1 MANIKIMALGGLGEQ
16 GKNMY
21 IVEINNDIFVLDAGL
36 KYPEIDMYGVDAVV
50 PDISYLIENK
60 KRIQGIFLSHGHED
74 NIGAIP
80 YLLKR
85 IPVRVYGTHYTLSL
99 VEDILKSNKMDIKKY
114 KLFRINDKKVLTFND
129 VTCSFFNTTHSV
141 PESVG
146 ISLSTEDGSIVYATD
161 FNFNPET
168 EDYYKVSYEKIT
180 DIGKENVL
188 AVLAES
194 VGTSSLGRPTDYSS
208 FEYSLN
214 NILNNTEKRVIIAG
228 YSEDLLRVQKA
239 INIALAKGKKIAFI
253 GKGSDRL
260 VNFARNTNY
269 INIDEN
275 AIVNLKYID
284 DNNKNVIEDLVVFVT
299 GVRNEP
305 YAALNRMAKCEDRLI
320 HIEKGDSVV
329 IMCPPKSGSELYVTN
344 VINELY
350 RSNAN
355 INVFEKKHLCGTHA
369 TNSDL
374 KMLYSMLKPKYAL
387 PIKGEYRHMYDHSQ
401 VLFKMGYNKENV
413 LQLENGEMV
422 EIVNGEIVNIEKHNL
437 TDVFV
442 NGSLVGGVNEKVI
455 KDRETLAEEGAV
467 IVNVAYDV
475 RTRKLVN
482 NPSIITRG
490 FTYKISDEQLNEIVS
505 NITVKIINNALLK
518 KTFNLEQLK
527 DVLQNEISNQLF
539 RFTKHRP
546 IIILSILELN
556 KPKNVKE

>member
-50 PDISYLIENK
+50 PDITYLIENK

-99 VEDILKSNKMDIKKY
+99 VEDILKTNKMDIKKF

-141 PESVG
+141 PESIG
-146 ISLSTEDGSIVYATD
+146 ISLQTEDGSIVYATD

-180 DIGKENVL
+180 DIGKEKVL

-214 NILNNTEKRVIIAG
+214 NILNNTQKRVIIAG

-239 INIALAKGKKIAFI
+239 INIALARGKKIAFI

-269 INIDEN
+269 INIDED
-275 AIVNLKYID
+275 AIINLKYID
-284 DNNKNVIEDLVVFVT
+284 DNNKNMIEDLVVFVT

-305 YAALNRMAKCEDRLI
+305 YSALNRMAKCEDRLI

-350 RSNAN
+350 RSDAS

-401 VLFKMGYNKENV
+401 VLIKMGYNKENI

-422 EIVNGEIVNIEKHNL
+422 EIVNGEIVNIEKHAL
-437 TDVFV
+437 TDVFI

-467 IVNVAYDV
+467 IVNVSYDV
-475 RTRKLVN
+475 RTRKLIGD
-482 NPSIITRG
+482 PSIITRG
-490 FTYKISDEQLNEIVS
+490 FTYKLPDEQLHEIVS

-556 KPKNVKE
+556 KPKNTKE

>member
-269 INIDEN
+269 INIDED

-284 DNNKNVIEDLVVFVT
+284 DNNKNIIEDLVVFVT

-413 LQLENGEMV
+413 LQLENGEMI

>member
-50 PDISYLIENK
+50 PDITYLIENK

-99 VEDILKSNKMDIKKY
+99 VEDILKTNKMDVKKF

-141 PESVG
+141 PESIG
-146 ISLSTEDGSIVYATD
+146 ISLQTEDGSIVYATD

-180 DIGKENVL
+180 DIGKEKVL

-214 NILNNTEKRVIIAG
+214 NILNNTQKRVIIAG

-239 INIALAKGKKIAFI
+239 INIALARGKKIAFI

-269 INIDEN
+269 INIDED

-284 DNNKNVIEDLVVFVT
+284 DNNKNMIEDLVVFVT

-305 YAALNRMAKCEDRLI
+305 YSALNRMAKCEDRLI

-350 RSNAN
+350 RSDAS

-401 VLFKMGYNKENV
+401 VLIKMGYNKENI

-422 EIVNGEIVNIEKHNL
+422 EIVNGEIVNIEKHVL
-437 TDVFV
+437 TDVFI

-467 IVNVAYDV
+467 IVNVSYDV
-475 RTRKLVN
+475 RTRKLIGD
-482 NPSIITRG
+482 PSIITRG
-490 FTYKISDEQLNEIVS
+490 FTYKLPDEQLHEIVS

-556 KPKNVKE
+556 KPKNTKE

>member
-50 PDISYLIENK
+50 PDITYLIENK

-99 VEDILKSNKMDIKKY
+99 VEDILKTNKMDVKKF

-141 PESVG
+141 PESIG
-146 ISLSTEDGSIVYATD
+146 ISLQTEDGSIVYATD

-180 DIGKENVL
+180 DIGKEKVL

-214 NILNNTEKRVIIAG
+214 NILNNTQKRVIIAG

-239 INIALAKGKKIAFI
+239 INIALARGKKIAFI

-269 INIDEN
+269 INIDED
-275 AIVNLKYID
+275 AIINLKYID
-284 DNNKNVIEDLVVFVT
+284 DNNKNMIEDLVVFVT

-305 YAALNRMAKCEDRLI
+305 YSALNRMAKCEDRLI

-350 RSNAN
+350 RSDAS

-401 VLFKMGYNKENV
+401 VLIKMGYNKENI

-422 EIVNGEIVNIEKHNL
+422 EIVNGEIVNIEKHAL
-437 TDVFV
+437 TDVFI
-442 NGSLVGGVNEKVI
+442 NGSLVGGVNERVI

-467 IVNVAYDV
+467 IVNVSYDV
-475 RTRKLVN
+475 RTRKLIGD
-482 NPSIITRG
+482 PSIITRG
-490 FTYKISDEQLNEIVS
+490 FTYKLPDEQLHEIVS

-556 KPKNVKE
+556 KPKNTKE

>member
-269 INIDEN
+269 INIDED

-284 DNNKNVIEDLVVFVT
+284 DNNKNIIEDLVVFVT

>member
-50 PDISYLIENK
+50 PDITYLIENK

-99 VEDILKSNKMDIKKY
+99 VEDILKTNKMDVKKF

-141 PESVG
+141 PESIG
-146 ISLSTEDGSIVYATD
+146 ISLQTEDGSIVYATD

-180 DIGKENVL
+180 DIGKEKVL

-214 NILNNTEKRVIIAG
+214 NILNNTQKRVIIAG

-269 INIDEN
+269 INIDVD
-275 AIVNLKYID
+275 AIINLKYID
-284 DNNKNVIEDLVVFVT
+284 DNNKNMIEDLVIFVT

-305 YAALNRMAKCEDRLI
+305 YSALNRMAKCEDRLI

-350 RSNAN
+350 RSDAS

-401 VLFKMGYNKENV
+401 VLIKMGYNKENI

-422 EIVNGEIVNIEKHNL
+422 EILNGEIVNIEKHVL
-437 TDVFV
+437 TDVFI

-467 IVNVAYDV
+467 IVNVSYDV
-475 RTRKLVN
+475 RTRKLIGD
-482 NPSIITRG
+482 PSIITRG
-490 FTYKISDEQLNEIVS
+490 FTYKLPDEQLHEIVS

-556 KPKNVKE
+556 KPKNTKE

>member
-50 PDISYLIENK
+50 PDITYLIENK

-99 VEDILKSNKMDIKKY
+99 VEDILKTNKMDVKKF

-141 PESVG
+141 PESIG
-146 ISLSTEDGSIVYATD
+146 ISLQTEDGSIVYATD

-180 DIGKENVL
+180 DIGKEKVL

-214 NILNNTEKRVIIAG
+214 NILNNTQKRVIIAG

-239 INIALAKGKKIAFI
+239 INIALARGKKIAFI

-269 INIDEN
+269 INIDED
-275 AIVNLKYID
+275 AIINLKYID
-284 DNNKNVIEDLVVFVT
+284 DNNKNMIEDLVVFVT

-305 YAALNRMAKCEDRLI
+305 YSALNRMAKCEDRLI
-320 HIEKGDSVV
+320 YIEKGDSVV

-350 RSNAN
+350 RSDAS

-401 VLFKMGYNKENV
+401 VLIKMGYNKENI

-422 EIVNGEIVNIEKHNL
+422 EIVNGEIVNIEKHVL
-437 TDVFV
+437 TDVFI

-467 IVNVAYDV
+467 IVNVSYDV
-475 RTRKLVN
+475 RTRKLIGD
-482 NPSIITRG
+482 PSIITRG
-490 FTYKISDEQLNEIVS
+490 FTYKLPDEQLHEIVS

-556 KPKNVKE
+556 KPKNTKE

>member
-50 PDISYLIENK
+50 PDITYLIENK

-99 VEDILKSNKMDIKKY
+99 VEDFLKTNKMDVKKF

-141 PESVG
+141 PESIG
-146 ISLSTEDGSIVYATD
+146 ISLQTEDGSIVYATD

-180 DIGKENVL
+180 DIGKEKVL

-214 NILNNTEKRVIIAG
+214 NILNNTQKRVIIAG

-239 INIALAKGKKIAFI
+239 INIALARGKKIAFI

-269 INIDEN
+269 INIDED
-275 AIVNLKYID
+275 AIINLKYID
-284 DNNKNVIEDLVVFVT
+284 DNNKNMIEDLVVFVT

-305 YAALNRMAKCEDRLI
+305 YSALNRMAKCEDRLI

-350 RSNAN
+350 RSDAS

-374 KMLYSMLKPKYAL
+374 KMLYSMLKPKFAL

-401 VLFKMGYNKENV
+401 VLIKMGYNKENI

-422 EIVNGEIVNIEKHNL
+422 EIVNGEIVNIEKHVL
-437 TDVFV
+437 TDVFI

-467 IVNVAYDV
+467 IVNVSYDV
-475 RTRKLVN
+475 RTRKLIGD
-482 NPSIITRG
+482 PSIITRG
-490 FTYKISDEQLNEIVS
+490 FTYKLPDEQLHEIVS

-556 KPKNVKE
+556 KPKNTKE